1 MKCGTSTLNPYAESY
16 VPISKRGGP
25 NGKNDTGHVG
35 TESKGAIEGSVIA
48 PRQWDPT
55 SQSPQL
61 YNSHGYGSWHAAEDS
76 KLKGH
81 SGSGFH
87 GSSSYSSSE
96 TTEKGAQGEDFEM
109 DVTYLQMT
117 FPGIAEEF
125 LSEIYYANQGDLD
138 SAIDMLNHFE
148 DIFTNESE
156 PWLYMQTG
164 GYIDSQGVSFYCNK
178 SVFVA
183 LLWI

>member
-148 DIFTNESE
+148 VSLSLYTNS
-156 PWLYMQTG
+156 
-164 GYIDSQGVSFYCNK
+164 
-178 SVFVA
+178 
-183 LLWI
+183 